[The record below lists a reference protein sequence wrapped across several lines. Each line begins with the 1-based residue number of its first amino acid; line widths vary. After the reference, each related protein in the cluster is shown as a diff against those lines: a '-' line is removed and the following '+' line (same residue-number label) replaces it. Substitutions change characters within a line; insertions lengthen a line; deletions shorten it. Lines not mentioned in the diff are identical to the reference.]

1 MVGTPI
7 AGSRLILPVERA
19 SRRTTRRKVLRWGVG
34 LAAGT
39 LTVDAWGIEPNGL
52 VFETRTLPIPDLPVP
67 FEGYRIAFVTDTHYP
82 RRINQAFIQRAIEM
96 GNAFRPDL
104 FLFGGDFV
112 DTHGLDAVPKI
123 AGVFE
128 GPSAPDGVFGVLG
141 NHDWILD
148 GEEVRREIGRTS
160 PVRLLFNEHVILRRG
175 GETIAIAGVEDLW
188 MRRPD
193 LERALV
199 GIPAEMPRLLLSHN
213 PDTAER
219 YIGSSHLAESR
230 RVDLQI
236 SGHTHGGEIVLPL
249 FGAPLI
255 PSAYGQKF
263 AQGYVQG
270 ALHPVYVSR
279 GITSPRGV
287 RFRCRPEVTGITLR
301 RA

>member
-1 MVGTPI
+1 MDS
-7 AGSRLILPVERA
+7 AGVDPGVERA
-19 SRRTTRRKVLRWGVG
+19 PRRTTRRKVLRWGAG
-34 LAAGT
+34 LVAGS
-39 LTVDAWGIEPNGL
+39 LAVDAWGIEPNGL
-52 VFETRTLPIPDLPVP
+52 VFETITIPIPDLPAP

-82 RRINQAFIQRAIEM
+82 RNIDRAFIRRAIEM

-128 GPSAPDGVFGVLG
+128 GPAAPDGVVGVLG
-141 NHDWILD
+141 NHDWVMD
-148 GEEVRREIGRTS
+148 GERVRSEIERTS
-160 PVRLLFNEHVILRRG
+160 PIRLLLNEHILLRRG
-175 GETIAIAGVEDLW
+175 GETIALAGLEDLW
-188 MRRPD
+188 ERHLD

-199 GIPAEMPRLLLSHN
+199 GIPPEMPRLVLGHN
-213 PDTAER
+213 PDSAER
-219 YIGSSHLAESR
+219 YIGSAHLAESR

-236 SGHTHGGEIVLPL
+236 SGHTHGGEIVLPF

-255 PSAYGQKF
+255 PSAYGKKF
-263 AQGYVQG
+263 AQGYVRG
-270 ALHPVYVSR
+270 KLHPVYVSR

-287 RFRCRPEVTGITLR
+287 RFRCRPEVTGITLT